1 MRSDKYFNGARMY
14 VNKEKLEKLTA
25 LSQERGLKLTPQR
38 MVIFRILSEANR
50 HITVDEVYKKAI
62 KEYPMLSLATVYR
75 NMEQMVEASLLKH
88 LDLEGPSVRYD
99 TNLEEHHHFVC
110 TKCGKVADVYL
121 KDIEYNVDNK
131 RSCLGK
137 AKISTLDLH
146 LHGVCTECL

>member
-1 MRSDKYFNGARMY
+1 MSIS
-14 VNKEKLEKLTA
+14 KENLEKLTA

-38 MVIFRILSEANR
+38 MVIFRILTEANQ

-62 KEYPMLSLATVYR
+62 EVYPMLSLATVYR
-75 NMEQMVEASLLKH
+75 NMEQMTEAGLLKH
-88 LDLEGPSVRYD
+88 LDLGRPSVRYD

-121 KDIEYNVDNK
+121 KNIEYKVDDK
-131 RSCLGK
+131 RSGLGK

-146 LHGVCTECL
+146 LHGVCGECL